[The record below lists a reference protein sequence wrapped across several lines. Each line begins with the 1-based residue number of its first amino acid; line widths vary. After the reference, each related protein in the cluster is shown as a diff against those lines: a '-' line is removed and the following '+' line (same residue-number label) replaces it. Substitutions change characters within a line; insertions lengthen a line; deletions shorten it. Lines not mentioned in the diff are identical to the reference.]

1 MLDNS
6 TNLKHRFSL
15 RRLRTQVTI
24 VFLILTI
31 TTIIVFTLH
40 TAFNESKRTTKNVL
54 QQAEALADNLASAGG
69 NYLLSRD
76 YVSIENMLMQI
87 SHFPGVSE
95 IQIID
100 EQGKPIGDIYRTE
113 TGETELR
120 YGQPAL
126 QHPESGNNLQMFE
139 GDKMLVWRPV
149 EIGHV
154 IGWVRVVYDLGFIQD
169 IRWRILQN
177 SIILSLLLILTT
189 VTLLIMVLRRPLNA
203 IEQYTNFANR
213 LDAEQGQQISVDKCS
228 VELEKLGSALNHAS
242 VRLHVQTNEIMAA
255 MDELERVAALAQ
267 YSPNMVI
274 SIGSGGNVIYS
285 NPSTNKILEEDSN
298 SIDDIGLYLPDNI
311 SELQHRC
318 LTTGSSISEIE
329 TSINGR
335 TLLWT
340 FSAIKEQGVV
350 HCYATNITKRK
361 LAERARKESEGQ
373 YRLLFDSANDAIFLL
388 QDGIVVDCNR
398 MASTMMTLPTEK
410 ILGQPLTKFAPPHQP
425 GGKDSNKIFNE
436 RLDEAQT
443 GLAQSFEWHCTGRN
457 GDYFY
462 SEVSLNRF
470 DVSDT
475 PWTLAIVR
483 DITERK
489 DAEEKLLHQA
499 NFDSL
504 TELPNRLLAMD
515 RLSQSVK
522 QAHRIKRKMAL
533 MFIDIDHFKKVN
545 DSLGHAAGDDLLVEV
560 SKRLMACIREG
571 DTAARLGG
579 DEFLVILNDLGK
591 ILESEFV
598 VQRILSELAK
608 PYVIDSRELFL
619 SASIGITGYPNDS
632 HDPTILLR
640 NADTAMYQAK
650 ESGRNTYRYYTP
662 ELNKRARAR
671 LETETR
677 LRKAL
682 EHNEFCLHY
691 QPQIDMQENRL
702 IGAEALLRWDNKDL
716 GLVQPDQFIP
726 LAEDM
731 GLMPEIG
738 EWVLRQAC
746 QDALNWRL
754 KVDLPLRVAVNVSP
768 TQVHGKKLH
777 HTVAAIMEDY
787 CVPSDLM
794 ELELTESLLI
804 DDNPE
809 VSDTLSALHNM
820 GICLSLD
827 DFGTGYSS
835 LSYLKKYPFDVL
847 KIDRSFVSNLIDSA
861 DDAAL
866 CQAIIAMANSLNM
879 AVVCEGVETEAQLD
893 YLRSH
898 GAKYAQGFYYS
909 KPLPLT
915 EFETFMLI
923 WNIKHQSKAG

>member
-1 MLDNS
+1 MEQHS
-6 TNLKHRFSL
+6 ENLKHRL
-15 RRLRTQVTI
+15 YPRRLRTQVTI
-24 VFLILTI
+24 AFLILTI
-31 TTIIVFTLH
+31 STIIVFTIH
-40 TAFNESKRTTKNVL
+40 TAFNESKRTTANVQ
-54 QQAEALADNLASAGG
+54 QQAQALADNLASTSG

-76 YVSIENMLMQI
+76 YVSIENLLLQT
-87 SHFPGVSE
+87 SRFPGVSE

-113 TGETELR
+113 TGKTELR
-120 YGQPAL
+120 YGQATL
-126 QHPESGNNLQMFE
+126 QHPDSGNELQSFA
-139 GDKMLVWRPV
+139 GDRMLVWRQV

-154 IGWVRVVYDLGFIQD
+154 IGWVRVVYDLGFIRD
-169 IRWRILQN
+169 IRWRIWQN
-177 SIILSLLLILTT
+177 SIILSLLLIATT
-189 VTLLIMVLRRPLNA
+189 VTLLIMILRRPLSA
-203 IEQYTNFANR
+203 IEQYTEFANR
-213 LDAEQGQQISVDKCS
+213 LDTDQGQEVGIDNCS

-242 VRLHVQTNEIMAA
+242 ARLSIQNREIMTA
-255 MDELERVAALAQ
+255 MDELERVAALSR

-274 SIGSGGNVIYS
+274 SLDTDGKVIYN
-285 NPSTNKILEEDSN
+285 NPTASRILKEDGN
-298 SIDDIGLYLPDNI
+298 SIDNIGLYLPDNI
-311 SELQHRC
+311 NELQHQC
-318 LTTGSSISEIE
+318 IITGSSISEIE
-329 TSINGR
+329 TSTNGR

-340 FSAIKEQGVV
+340 FSAVSEQGIV

-388 QDGIVVDCNR
+388 KDGTVIDCNR
-398 MASTMMTLPTEK
+398 MASTMLALPRK
-410 ILGQPLTKFAPPHQP
+410 GILNRPLTKFAPLHQP
-425 GGKDSNKIFNE
+425 GGKDSEKFFNE
-436 RLDEAQT
+436 RVDDALT
-443 GLAQSFEWHCTGRN
+443 GLAQSFEWHCTGQD
-457 GDYFY
+457 GHYFY

-470 DVSDT
+470 DVSGT
-475 PWTLAIVR
+475 PWILAIVR

-489 DAEEKLLHQA
+489 EAEEKLLHQA

-545 DSLGHAAGDDLLVEV
+545 DSLGHAAGDKLLVEV
-560 SKRLMACIREG
+560 SKRLISCIREG

-579 DEFLVILNDLGK
+579 DEFLVILNDLGHL
-591 ILESEFV
+591 LESEFV
-598 VQRILSELAK
+598 VKRILTELAE
-608 PYVIDSRELFL
+608 PYVIESRELYL

-632 HDPTILLR
+632 DDPTILLR
-640 NADTAMYQAK
+640 NADTAMYLAK

-662 ELNKRARAR
+662 ELNKRAQAR
-671 LETETR
+671 IDTESR

-682 EHNEFCLHY
+682 DRNEFCLHY
-691 QPQIDMQENRL
+691 QPQIDIQLNKL

-726 LAEDM
+726 LAEDIGM
-731 GLMPEIG
+731 MPEIG
-738 EWVLRQAC
+738 DWVLRQAC

-754 KVDLPLRVAVNVSP
+754 KVNLPLRVAVNVSP
-768 TQVHGKKLH
+768 TQVQGKKFH
-777 HTVAAIMEDY
+777 QTVADIMEDY

-809 VSDTLSALHNM
+809 VSQTLIALHEM

-847 KIDRSFVSNLIDSA
+847 KIDRSFVSNLIDNV

-879 AVVCEGVETEAQLD
+879 AVVCEGVETKAQLD
-893 YLRSH
+893 HLRSH
-898 GAKYAQGFYYS
+898 GAQYAQGFYYS
-909 KPLPLT
+909 KPLPVT

>member
-1 MLDNS
+1 
-6 TNLKHRFSL
+6 
-15 RRLRTQVTI
+15 
-24 VFLILTI
+24 
-31 TTIIVFTLH
+31 VFTIH
-40 TAFNESKRTTKNVL
+40 TAFNESKRTTENVQ
-54 QQAEALADNLASAGG
+54 QQAQALADNLASASG

-76 YVSIENMLMQI
+76 YVSIEYLLLQTGR
-87 SHFPGVSE
+87 FPGVSE

-100 EQGKPIGDIYRTE
+100 SDGKPIGDIYRTA
-113 TGETELR
+113 TGEIELR

-126 QHPESGNNLQMFE
+126 QHPASNNKLQSLV
-139 GDKMLVWRPV
+139 DDRMLVWRPV
-149 EIGHV
+149 EMGYV
-154 IGWVRVVYDLGFIQD
+154 IGWVRVIYDLGFIQD
-169 IRWRILQN
+169 IRWRIWRD
-177 SIILSLLLILTT
+177 SIILSLLLIATT
-189 VTLLIMVLRRPLNA
+189 ITLLIMVLRRPLGA
-203 IEQYTNFANR
+203 IEQYTEFANR
-213 LDAEQGQQISVDKCS
+213 LDVDQGQEVNVDTCS
-228 VELEKLGSALNHAS
+228 MELEKLGNALNHAS
-242 VRLHVQTNEIMAA
+242 VRLNIQNREIMTA

-274 SIGSGGNVIYS
+274 SLNSDGKVVYC
-285 NPSTNKILEEDSN
+285 NPSVSRILGEDGN
-298 SIDDIGLYLPDNI
+298 DIDNVALYLPDNI
-311 SELQHRC
+311 DELQQRC
-318 LTTGSSISEIE
+318 LADDASISEIE
-329 TSINGR
+329 TSINDR
-335 TLLWT
+335 TFLWT
-340 FSAIKEQGVV
+340 FSAVKEQSIV

-388 QDGIVVDCNR
+388 QDGMVVDCNH
-398 MASTMMTLPTEK
+398 MASTMLALPRESL
-410 ILGQPLTKFAPPHQP
+410 LGQPLTKFAPQHQP
-425 GGKDSNKIFNE
+425 GGKGSGKFFNE
-436 RLDEAQT
+436 RLEEAQA
-443 GLAQSFEWHCTGRN
+443 GLAQSFEWHCTGKSGN
-457 GDYFY
+457 YFY

-470 DVSDT
+470 DVSGT

-489 DAEEKLLHQA
+489 EAEEKLLHQA

-504 TELPNRLLAMD
+504 TELPNRLLAFD
-515 RLSQSVK
+515 RLSQSIK

-545 DSLGHAAGDDLLVEV
+545 DSLGHAAGDELLIEV
-560 SKRLMACIREG
+560 SRRLMSCIREG

-579 DEFLVILNDLGK
+579 DEFLVILNDLGR

-598 VQRILSELAK
+598 VERILSELAK

-632 HDPTILLR
+632 DDPTILLR
-640 NADTAMYQAK
+640 NADTAMYLAK

-662 ELNKRARAR
+662 ELNKRAQAR
-671 LETETR
+671 LDTETR

-682 EHNEFCLHY
+682 DRNEFCLHY
-691 QPQIDMQENRL
+691 QPQIDIQKNKL

-726 LAEDM
+726 LAEDIGM
-731 GLMPEIG
+731 MPEIG

-754 KVDLPLRVAVNVSP
+754 KVNLPLRVAVNVSP
-768 TQVHGKKLH
+768 TQVQGKKFH
-777 HTVAAIMEDY
+777 QTVADIMEDY
-787 CVPSDLM
+787 CVPSDLV

-809 VSDTLSALHNM
+809 VSQTLIALHEM

-847 KIDRSFVSNLIDSA
+847 KIDRSFVSNLIDNV

-893 YLRSH
+893 HLRSH
-898 GAKYAQGFYYS
+898 GAQYAQGFYYS
-909 KPLPLT
+909 KPLPVT

-923 WNIKHQSKAG
+923 WNIKHHSKAG